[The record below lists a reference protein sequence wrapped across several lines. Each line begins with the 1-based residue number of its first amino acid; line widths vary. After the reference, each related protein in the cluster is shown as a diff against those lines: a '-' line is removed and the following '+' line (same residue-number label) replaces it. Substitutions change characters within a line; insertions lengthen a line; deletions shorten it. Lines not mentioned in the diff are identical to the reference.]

1 MAYLSA
7 RTNMR
12 LNQHEIDVIK
22 AAAAEI
28 FGKDA
33 EVRLFGSRVDDA
45 ARGGDID
52 LMVTVTQ
59 PVDNPAWDC
68 ARLEGSIIMKLGEQK
83 IDVLLEAPGL
93 KRFPIHEIAREQGIR
108 L

>member
-1 MAYLSA
+1 
-7 RTNMR
+7 MR

-45 ARGGDID
+45 EGRRYRPNGRAR
-52 LMVTVTQ
+52 
-59 PVDNPAWDC
+59 
-68 ARLEGSIIMKLGEQK
+68 
-83 IDVLLEAPGL
+83 
-93 KRFPIHEIAREQGIR
+93 
-108 L
+108 

>member
-1 MAYLSA
+1 
-7 RTNMR
+7 MR
-12 LNQHEIDVIK
+12 LSQYEVAIIK
-22 AAAAEI
+22 EAAAKI
-28 FGKDA
+28 FGKEA

-93 KRFPIHEIAREQGIR
+93 KRFPIHETAREQGI
-108 L
+108 LL

>member
-1 MAYLSA
+1 
-7 RTNMR
+7 MR

-33 EVRLFGSRVDDA
+33 DVRLFGSRVDDA

-68 ARLEGSIIMKLGEQK
+68 ARLEGAIIMMLGEQK
-83 IDVLLEAPGL
+83 IDVLLQAPGL
-93 KRFPIHEIAREQGIR
+93 KRLSIHEAARVKGI
-108 L
+108 LL

>member
-1 MAYLSA
+1 
-7 RTNMR
+7 MR
-12 LNQHEIDVIK
+12 LSQCEVAIIK
-22 AAAAEI
+22 EAAAKI
-28 FGKDA
+28 FGKEA

-83 IDVLLEAPGL
+83 IDILLEAPGL
-93 KRFPIHEIAREQGIR
+93 KRFPIHETAREQGI
-108 L
+108 LL

>member
-1 MAYLSA
+1 
-7 RTNMR
+7 MR
-12 LNQHEIDVIK
+12 LSQHRIDAIK

-68 ARLEGSIIMKLGEQK
+68 ARLEGAIIMKLGDQK
-83 IDVLLEAPGL
+83 IDVLLDAPGI
-93 KRFPIHEIAREQGIR
+93 KRLPIHKIAREQGV
-108 L
+108 LL